1 MFGVAPLEVRPAA
14 QDPCLIVYSSGT
26 TGWPKGVVHT
36 HHNLAASLFAIGLT
50 LSAGDFTDAEAIAA
64 VAPIT
69 HGKLP
74 PHPPRSPRILEINN
88 ITTISRDL
96 VETARGG
103 TAPNRGTVLLAQRVG
118 AGMLSK
124 VVSWCSWALQ
134 GRSPHS
140 CSGCCR

>member
-1 MFGVAPLEVRPAA
+1 VL
-14 QDPCLIVYSSGT
+14 
-26 TGWPKGVVHT
+26 
-36 HHNLAASLFAIGLT
+36 SLGAIGLT
-50 LSAGDFTDAEAIAA
+50 LSVGDFTDAEAIAA

-74 PHPPRSPRILEINN
+74 PRPQITRILEINN

-96 VETARGG
+96 VETARAEGPPPTVG
-103 TAPNRGTVLLAQRVG
+103 AVLLAQRVG